1 MSVELRK
8 RDADLLSDI
17 LADYL
22 DNVDTENTVTKQC
35 ELLLAKLGH
44 YDRVKQFHNR
54 YPLPSLAELLE
65 VA

>member
-35 ELLLAKLGH
+35 ELLLALGSSNSTL
-44 YDRVKQFHNR
+44 DTRCR
-54 YPLPSLAELLE
+54 R
-65 VA
+65 